1 MKRMAVN
8 EHPVRPGSLGSHYGF
23 SRNPYDPSPLEGD
36 DEDSGLFVGRGRE
49 GELFRTFLES
59 FDRGGI
65 VVEGGIGV
73 GKTSFVNVQEFRA
86 GGSKTP
92 SILSPRQPIQLA
104 TALHPVEFLLSV
116 TSNVLSALRGV
127 ERGVTRDP
135 SFRKLSL
142 AVTQTIQRSRGWE
155 VYAAGF
161 GGGVSSETSVS
172 NPLVVLL
179 PVVSEQLDEAARLAT
194 RHGVEKIVVNVNNL
208 DVVDSHALV
217 SFLDGT
223 RDLTLT
229 RAPYLWVFLGPVGS
243 RALIAQRTRRV
254 SELLRSDPIW
264 IPPLSLDEV
273 RQAVLARVKR
283 FRTNATNRPPV
294 QDEVLR
300 VLYESSSGEIRYILN
315 RCTDLLLRTMV
326 EFPTTT
332 EISEELARPMLER
345 MTLESID
352 RLNLT
357 SKQRSLLETIARSG
371 PVQPREFRRFGFSNA
386 PAFLRYLTR
395 FYELGLVDRRRRE
408 DFVAYT
414 PRGDVVLALG
424 KGSVKQDVH
433 SRPT

>member
-1 MKRMAVN
+1 MN
-8 EHPVRPGSLGSHYGF
+8 EHPIRPGGLGAHYGF
-23 SRNPYDPSPLEGD
+23 AGNPYDPSPLEGD
-36 DEDSGLFVGRGRE
+36 LADSELFVGRRPE

-86 GGSKTP
+86 GDSKAPTL
-92 SILSPRQPIQLA
+92 LSPRQPIQLA
-104 TALHPVEFLLSV
+104 SALHPVEFLLSV
-116 TSNVLSALRGV
+116 TSNVLSALRGSV
-127 ERGVTRDP
+127 PRASRDP
-135 SFRKLSL
+135 SFRRISL
-142 AVTQTIQRSRGWE
+142 AVTQTIQQSRGWE
-155 VYAAGF
+155 AYAAGF
-161 GGGVSSETSVS
+161 GGGVSSKTSVS

-208 DVVDSHALV
+208 DVVDPHALV
-217 SFLDGT
+217 SFLDAT

-254 SELLRSDPIW
+254 SELLRSDPIG

-273 RQAVLARVKR
+273 RQVVLARVKR
-283 FRTNATNRPPV
+283 FRSNVAVRPPIR
-294 QDEVLR
+294 DEVLR
-300 VLYESSSGEIRYILN
+300 VLYESSSGEVRYILN

-345 MTLESID
+345 MTLDAID

-357 SKQRSLLETIARSG
+357 SKQRALLQKIARSG
-371 PVQPREFRRFGFSNA
+371 PVQPREFVRFGFSNA
-386 PAFLRYLTR
+386 PAFLRYLSR
-395 FYELGLVDRRRRE
+395 FYQLGLVDRRRRE
-408 DFVAYT
+408 DRVAYT

-424 KGSVKQDVH
+424 RDSSTPGRNPVPSPP
-433 SRPT
+433 R